1 MKRLVAVC
9 ILVFLILG
17 GISFLLFKGDSN
29 NKQSNSETNDSDIT
43 ITSVEKTE
51 EEIVLPI
58 AYSSLEDGCVTEV
71 KAQQRGDCWA
81 YACATTID
89 IN

>member
-43 ITSVEKTE
+43 ITSVEKNE
-51 EEIVLPI
+51 EEIVLPT
-58 AYSSLEDGCVTEV
+58 AYSS
-71 KAQQRGDCWA
+71 
-81 YACATTID
+81 
-89 IN
+89 